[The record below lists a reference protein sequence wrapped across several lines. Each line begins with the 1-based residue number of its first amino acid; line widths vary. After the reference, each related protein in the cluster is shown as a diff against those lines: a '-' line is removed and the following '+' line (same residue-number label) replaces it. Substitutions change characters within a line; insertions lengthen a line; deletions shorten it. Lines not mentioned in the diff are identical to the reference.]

1 MMSRPIAIFALAP
14 LLIGAAPGR
23 SVDPLAHGA
32 PWQVELFMP
41 NVASDY
47 TAAELQEK
55 PLWAWRHQCGG
66 ALIADGWVLTAAHC
80 VDPKRLSWGYR
91 VRLGS
96 QRLTAEDRGRTYL
109 IDRFV
114 RHAGYDYANKES
126 PDDIALV
133 HFKAD
138 SHTDDTKPAHF
149 APIRLNGSLR
159 TDNIVAAGEA
169 LIITG
174 WGKDENGNF
183 QDKLQ
188 EGITSAVA
196 CDGTA
201 LAGRTDASEICAE
214 GKSDACQGD
223 SGGPLI
229 LASGEPVLVG
239 IVSWGVGC
247 GTANYPGVYTRID
260 RDHFLDWIKRAKA
273 SDPSVTEIR

>member
-1 MMSRPIAIFALAP
+1 MFVDRIRVFAQAGSGGR
-14 LLIGAAPGR
+14 GAVSFRREKFVPKGGPDGGDGGR
-23 SVDPLAHGA
+23 
-32 PWQVELFMP
+32 
-41 NVASDY
+41 
-47 TAAELQEK
+47 
-55 PLWAWRHQCGG
+55 GG
-66 ALIADGWVLTAAHC
+66 
-80 VDPKRLSWGYR
+80 
-91 VRLGS
+91 
-96 QRLTAEDRGRTYL
+96 
-109 IDRFV
+109 
-114 RHAGYDYANKES
+114 
-126 PDDIALV
+126 DIIL
-133 HFKAD
+133 KAD

-159 TDNIVAAGEA
+159 TDKIVAAGEA